1 MSKKEWSLSYHEDGS
16 DWYEYELSK
25 GDKTAWITVKEG
37 TRPRKKTKGWAMLRL
52 GDNDV
57 EDVPNWASAER
68 MAKKFLN
75 YDGDDTDSWYFAHS

>member
-1 MSKKEWSLSYHEDGS
+1 
-16 DWYEYELSK
+16 
-25 GDKTAWITVKEG
+25 
-37 TRPRKKTKGWAMLRL
+37 MLRL
-52 GDNDV
+52 GGNDV